1 MLQRKSQHGDGSTCG
16 HPPKSRSVEGGLV
29 GCRVS
34 LELRVVR
41 EGFHLECLDR
51 IRSGFFAEATER
63 DRHPEGDGWTVFGK
77 AQPMGATAL
86 NPR

>member
-1 MLQRKSQHGDGSTCG
+1 MLQRKSRHGDGSTCG

-29 GCRVS
+29 GWRVS

-41 EGFHLECLDR
+41 EGLHLGCLDR

-63 DRHPEGDGWTVFGK
+63 DGHPEGVGWTVFGK
-77 AQPMGATAL
+77 VQPMVTTAL
-86 NPR
+86 DP

>member
-1 MLQRKSQHGDGSTCG
+1 MLQRKSRHGEGSTCG
-16 HPPKSRSVEGGLV
+16 HPPKSRTVEGGLV

-41 EGFHLECLDR
+41 ERLHLECLYR

-63 DRHPEGDGWTVFGK
+63 DRHPKVDGWTVFGK
-77 AQPMGATAL
+77 AQPMVTTAL
-86 NPR
+86 NP